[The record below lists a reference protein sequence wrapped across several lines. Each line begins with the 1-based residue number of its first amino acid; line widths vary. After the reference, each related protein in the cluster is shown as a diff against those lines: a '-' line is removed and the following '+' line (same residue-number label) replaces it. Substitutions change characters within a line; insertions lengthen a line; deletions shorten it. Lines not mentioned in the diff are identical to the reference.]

1 MKKVRIF
8 NIFAYI
14 LLAFSITIF
23 ILSFT
28 YDINKYVIYGSFFIA
43 GIDVAALVIQYAY
56 NKLRR
61 HIDWLEERVKLS
73 NSISYRVKL
82 AGEKSFYDMP
92 LGIIVYSNDYTIE
105 WANEYAKKIILSPL
119 VNRKIANINME
130 LDVRMRSQDNFD
142 IDLYGRQYNALV
154 VKEDNI
160 LYLTD
165 KTEFKNLEKK
175 YQDRTQATG
184 MLNLDNFDEALASVD
199 AQDKAIKVSE
209 MIGILS
215 DWAEKYDIYIRGYSE
230 KQYIFLMDRSQLEEI
245 IQEQFSVIDDINE
258 YCKKEDLRITVSIG
272 VACKDIPYVDLMDK
286 ASELLDLALN
296 RGGNQ
301 AVVSVDD
308 NITYYGG
315 KEKGAETRAPVF
327 VRVKTQELCDLI
339 SAADH
344 VVIMAHSN
352 MDADGFGAS
361 IAMLK
366 IVNSMKKEG
375 FIIFDESLADIT
387 VHEVYRDI
395 ASEHVGLLN
404 YLVTPEEGLK
414 KIDSKTLLII
424 VDVQYESL
432 LLDSRIYTKARKVA
446 KIAIVDHHRSND
458 LAITD
463 YSYLYNKTTSSSSV
477 ELIVEMFDYLEDEVT
492 MTTIEASLMLLGIV
506 TDTSN
511 LMYRTS
517 SQTFS
522 VLSKLQMYGA
532 EMTKVQRYLREDF
545 DMYVKRMTILNNVE
559 IVDGQYGIALCAND
573 DIVTRQFIAKVADSL
588 IQVETIKAGFCIGI
602 VPIKDSKDTQIA
614 ISARSL
620 DEVNV
625 QMIMERL
632 GGGGHFNN
640 SATQIDGIT
649 IDEAKERLIN
659 VLKTQDQTGEKMM
672 KVILIKDVRGKGKA
686 NDTIELPSGY
696 ANYLI
701 RQKLAV
707 LATPDN
713 LNEVK
718 RKMELEKIA
727 QQEELE
733 KMRELKEFL
742 DKQTITIPVRV
753 GVEGKLFGTVST
765 KQIADEIKNQ
775 FDITIDKRV
784 ILPDSDKDNKD
795 KAINKLGT
803 YDIPIQLHKEV
814 RANIK
819 LHVVE
824 KQ

>member
-1 MKKVRIF
+1 MKKVRIL
-8 NIFAYI
+8 NIIAYT
-14 LLAFSITIF
+14 LLAFSIAIF
-23 ILSFT
+23 VLSFI
-28 YDINKYVIYGSFFIA
+28 YDINKYIIYGSFFVA
-43 GIDVAALVIQYAY
+43 GIDVSILVIQFSY
-56 NKLRR
+56 NKLRK

-92 LGIIVYSNDYTIE
+92 LGIIVYSNDYTVE
-105 WANEYAKKIILSPL
+105 WANEYARKISLSPL
-119 VNRKIANINME
+119 INRKISNINME

-142 IDLYGRQYNALV
+142 IDLYGKQYNVLV

-160 LYLTD
+160 MYLTD
-165 KTEFKNLEKK
+165 KTEFKKLEKR

-184 MLNLDNFDEALASVD
+184 ILNLDNFDEALASID
-199 AQDKAIKVSE
+199 AQDRAIKVSE
-209 MIGILS
+209 IIGHLS
-215 DWAEKYDIYIRGYSE
+215 NWAEKYNIYIRGYSE
-230 KQYIFLMDRSQLEEI
+230 KQYLFLMNRSQLEEI
-245 IQEQFSVIDDINE
+245 IEDQFSVIDDIND

-272 VACKDIPYVDLMDK
+272 VACSDIPYVDLMDK
-286 ASELLDLALN
+286 ANELLELALN

-301 AVVSVDD
+301 AVVSLDD

-339 SAADH
+339 NASNQ

-366 IVNSMKKEG
+366 IVNSLKKEG
-375 FIIFDESLADIT
+375 FIVFDENLADIT

-404 YLVTPEEGLK
+404 YFITPDEAIK

-432 LLDSRIYTKARKVA
+432 LLDSRVYTKAKRIA

-458 LAITD
+458 QAITD

-477 ELIVEMFDYLEDEVT
+477 ELIVEMFDYLENEVT

-517 SQTFS
+517 YQTFS

-532 EMTKVQRYLREDF
+532 EMPKVQKYLREDF

-559 IVDGQYGIALCAND
+559 MVDGQYGIALCSSD

-588 IQVETIKAGFCIGI
+588 ILVESIKAGFCIGRI
-602 VPIKDSKDTQIA
+602 NDHQIS

-625 QMIMERL
+625 QIIMERL

-640 SATQIDGIT
+640 SATQIEGIT

-659 VLKTQDQTGEKMM
+659 VLKIQDQTGEKMM
-672 KVILIKDVRGKGKA
+672 KVILVKDVRGKGKA

-718 RKMELEKIA
+718 RKVELEKIA
-727 QQEELE
+727 QQEHIE
-733 KMRELKEFL
+733 KMKELKEFL

>member
-1 MKKVRIF
+1 
-8 NIFAYI
+8 
-14 LLAFSITIF
+14 
-23 ILSFT
+23 
-28 YDINKYVIYGSFFIA
+28 
-43 GIDVAALVIQYAY
+43 
-56 NKLRR
+56 
-61 HIDWLEERVKLS
+61 
-73 NSISYRVKL
+73 
-82 AGEKSFYDMP
+82 
-92 LGIIVYSNDYTIE
+92 
-105 WANEYAKKIILSPL
+105 
-119 VNRKIANINME
+119 
-130 LDVRMRSQDNFD
+130 
-142 IDLYGRQYNALV
+142 
-154 VKEDNI
+154 
-160 LYLTD
+160 
-165 KTEFKNLEKK
+165 
-175 YQDRTQATG
+175 
-184 MLNLDNFDEALASVD
+184 
-199 AQDKAIKVSE
+199 

-230 KQYIFLMDRSQLEEI
+230 KQYIFLMNRSQLEEI
-245 IQEQFSVIDDINE
+245 IEEQFSVIDDIND

-272 VACKDIPYVDLMDK
+272 VACSDIPYVDLMDK
-286 ASELLDLALN
+286 SNELLELALN

-301 AVVSVDD
+301 AVVSLDD

-339 SAADH
+339 SSCDH

-366 IVNSMKKEG
+366 IVNSLKKEG
-375 FIIFDESLADIT
+375 YIVFDESLADIT

-432 LLDSRIYTKARKVA
+432 LLDSRLYHKAKKNA

-458 LAITD
+458 QAITD

-559 IVDGQYGIALCAND
+559 MVDGQYGIALCGSD

-588 IQVETIKAGFCIGI
+588 ILVESIKAGFCIGRI
-602 VPIKDSKDTQIA
+602 NDRQVA

-625 QMIMERL
+625 QIIMERL

-640 SATQIDGIT
+640 SATQIEGIT
-649 IDEAKERLIN
+649 INEAKERLIN
-659 VLKTQDQTGEKMM
+659 VLKVQDQTGEKIM
-672 KVILIKDVRGKGKA
+672 KVILMKDVRGKGKA
-686 NDTIELPSGY
+686 NDIIELPSGY

-713 LNEVK
+713 LNEVQ

-742 DKQTITIPVRV
+742 DKQTITIAVRV

-775 FDITIDKRV
+775 FDITIDKRI
-784 ILPDSDKDNKD
+784 ILPDSDKENKD
-795 KAINKLGT
+795 KSINKLGT

-814 RANIK
+814 RATIK

>member
-1 MKKVRIF
+1 MKKVRIL
-8 NIFAYI
+8 NIIAFI

-23 ILSFT
+23 VLSYI
-28 YDINKYVIYGSFFIA
+28 YDINKYIIYGSFFLA
-43 GIDVAALVIQYAY
+43 GVDLAALIIQYNY

-92 LGIIVYSNDYTIE
+92 LGIIVYSNDFTVE
-105 WANEYAKKIILSPL
+105 WANEYARKIFQSTLT
-119 VNRKIANINME
+119 NRKISNINME
-130 LDVRMRSQDNFD
+130 FDIRMRSQENFD
-142 IDLYGRQYNALV
+142 IDLYGKEYSVLV

-175 YQDRTQATG
+175 YFDRTQASG
-184 MLNLDNFDEALASVD
+184 ILNLDNFDEALASID
-199 AQDKAIKVSE
+199 AQDKAVMVSE

-215 DWAEKYDIYIRGYSE
+215 DWAEKYNIYIRGYSE
-230 KQYIFLMDRSQLEEI
+230 KQYIFLMNRSQLEEI
-245 IQEQFSVIDDINE
+245 IREEFSVIDEIND

-272 VACKDIPYVDLMDK
+272 VACSDIPYVDLMNK
-286 ASELLDLALN
+286 ANELLELALN

-301 AVVSVDD
+301 AVVSVDE

-339 SAADH
+339 KACEK

-366 IVNSMKKEG
+366 IVNSLKKEG
-375 FIIFDESLADIT
+375 FIVFDERQADIT

-395 ASEHVGLLN
+395 TSEHVGLLN
-404 YLVTPEEGLK
+404 NIITPEEGLK
-414 KIDSKTLLII
+414 KIDSHTLLII

-432 LLDSRIYTKARKVA
+432 LLDSRLYNKAKKNA

-458 LAITD
+458 MAITD
-463 YSYLYNKTTSSSSV
+463 YNYLYNKTTSSSSV

-517 SQTFS
+517 YQTFS

-532 EMTKVQRYLREDF
+532 EMPKVQRYLRENF
-545 DMYVKRMTILNNVE
+545 DMFDKRMTILNNVE
-559 IVDGQYGIALCAND
+559 MVDGQYGIALCDAS

-588 IQVETIKAGFCIGI
+588 ILVESIKAGFCIGRI
-602 VPIKDSKDTQIA
+602 NENQVA

-625 QMIMERL
+625 QIIMEQL

-659 VLKTQDQTGEKMM
+659 VLKVQDQTGEKTM
-672 KVILIKDVRGKGKA
+672 KVILTKDVRGKGKA
-686 NDTIELPSGY
+686 NDTLDFPAGY

-701 RQKLAV
+701 RQKMAV

-713 LNEVK
+713 INEVK
-718 RKMELEKIA
+718 RRMEHEQIL

-733 KMRELKEFL
+733 KMREIKEFL

-765 KQIADEIKNQ
+765 KQIADEIKSQ
-775 FDITIDKRV
+775 FDISIDKRK
-784 ILPDSDKDNKD
+784 ILPNNDKVID
-795 KAINKLGT
+795 KLGT
-803 YDIPIQLHKEV
+803 YDIPIELHKEV
-814 RANIK
+814 KANIK
-819 LHVVE
+819 LFVVE

>member
-1 MKKVRIF
+1 MKKVRVL
-8 NIFAYI
+8 NIIAFI
-14 LLAFSITIF
+14 LLAFSIAIF
-23 ILSFT
+23 VLSYI
-28 YDINKYVIYGSFFIA
+28 YDINKYIIYGSFFLA
-43 GIDVAALVIQYAY
+43 GIDLAALIIQYNY

-92 LGIIVYSNDYTIE
+92 LGIIVYSNDFTIE
-105 WANEYAKKIILSPL
+105 WANEYARKIFQSTLT
-119 VNRKIANINME
+119 NRKISNINME
-130 LDVRMRSQDNFD
+130 FDIRMRSQENFD
-142 IDLYGRQYNALV
+142 IDLYGKEYSVLV

-175 YQDRTQATG
+175 YFDRTQASG
-184 MLNLDNFDEALASVD
+184 ILNLDNFDEALASID
-199 AQDKAIKVSE
+199 AQDKAVRVSE

-215 DWAEKYDIYIRGYSE
+215 DWAEKYNIYIRGYSE
-230 KQYIFLMDRSQLEEI
+230 KQYIFLMTRSQLEEI
-245 IQEQFSVIDDINE
+245 IREEFSVIDEIND

-272 VACKDIPYVDLMDK
+272 VACSDIPYVDLMNK
-286 ASELLDLALN
+286 ANELLELALN

-339 SAADH
+339 KSCEK

-352 MDADGFGAS
+352 MDADGFGAC

-366 IVNSMKKEG
+366 IVNSLKKDG
-375 FIIFDESLADIT
+375 FIVFDEKLADIT

-395 ASEHVGLLN
+395 TSEHVGLLN
-404 YLVTPEEGLK
+404 NIITPEEGLK
-414 KIDSKTLLII
+414 KIDSNTLLII

-432 LLDSRIYTKARKVA
+432 LLDSKLYHKARKNA

-458 LAITD
+458 MAITD
-463 YSYLYNKTTSSSSV
+463 YNYLYNKTTSSSSV

-517 SQTFS
+517 YQTFS

-532 EMTKVQRYLREDF
+532 EMPKVQRYLRENF
-545 DMYVKRMTILNNVE
+545 DMFDKRMTILNNVE
-559 IVDGQYGIALCAND
+559 MVDGQYGIALCDAS

-588 IQVETIKAGFCIGI
+588 ILVESIKAGFCIGRI
-602 VPIKDSKDTQIA
+602 NENQVA

-620 DEVNV
+620 DEINV
-625 QMIMERL
+625 QIIMEQL

-640 SATQIDGIT
+640 SATQIEGIT

-659 VLKTQDQTGEKMM
+659 VLKVQDQTGEKTM
-672 KVILIKDVRGKGKA
+672 KVILTKDVRGKGKA
-686 NDTIELPSGY
+686 NDTLDFPSGY

-701 RQKLAV
+701 RQKMAV

-713 LNEVK
+713 INEVK
-718 RKMELEKIA
+718 RRMEHEQII

-742 DKQTITIPVRV
+742 DQQAITIPVRV

-765 KQIADEIKNQ
+765 KQIADEIKSQ
-775 FDITIDKRV
+775 FDITVDKRK
-784 ILPDSDKDNKD
+784 ILPNNDKVID
-795 KAINKLGT
+795 KLGT
-803 YDIPIQLHKEV
+803 YDIPIELHKEV
-814 RANIK
+814 KANIK

>member
-1 MKKVRIF
+1 MKKVRF
-8 NIFAYI
+8 LNIFVYI
-14 LLAFSITIF
+14 LLAFSITMF
-23 ILSFT
+23 VLSFI
-28 YDINKYVIYGSFFIA
+28 YDINKYIIYGSFFIG
-43 GIDVAALVIQYAY
+43 GIDVAILIIQYRY
-56 NKLRR
+56 NKLKK

-92 LGIIVYSNDYTIE
+92 LGIIVYSNDYTVE
-105 WANEYAKKIILSPL
+105 WANEYARKISLSPL
-119 VNRKIANINME
+119 INRKISNINME

-142 IDLYGRQYNALV
+142 IDLYGKQYNVLV

-160 LYLTD
+160 MYLTD

-184 MLNLDNFDEALASVD
+184 ILNLDNFDEALASVD
-199 AQDKAIKVSE
+199 AQERAIKVSE
-209 MIGILS
+209 MIGHLS
-215 DWAEKYDIYIRGYSE
+215 KWAEKYNVYIRGYSE
-230 KQYIFLMDRSQLEEI
+230 KQYLFLMNRSQLEEI
-245 IQEQFSVIDDINE
+245 IAGQFSVIDDIND

-272 VACKDIPYVDLMDK
+272 VACSDIPYTDLMDK
-286 ASELLDLALN
+286 ANELLELALN

-301 AVVSVDD
+301 AVVSLDD

-339 SAADH
+339 SASNQ
-344 VVIMAHSN
+344 VIIMAHSN

-366 IVNSMKKEG
+366 IVNSLKKDG
-375 FIIFDESLADIT
+375 FIVFDEKLADIT
-387 VHEVYRDI
+387 VHEVYADI

-404 YLVTPEEGLK
+404 YLITPDEAIK

-432 LLDSRIYTKARKVA
+432 LLDSRVYLKARKSA

-458 LAITD
+458 QAITD

-517 SQTFS
+517 YQTFS

-532 EMTKVQRYLREDF
+532 EMPKVQRYLREDF

-559 IVDGQYGIALCAND
+559 MVDGQYGIALCSNED
-573 DIVTRQFIAKVADSL
+573 LVTRQFIAKVADSL
-588 IQVETIKAGFCIGI
+588 ILVESIKAGFCIGRI
-602 VPIKDSKDTQIA
+602 NDHQVA

-625 QMIMERL
+625 QIIMERL

-640 SATQIDGIT
+640 SATQIEGIT
-649 IDEAKERLIN
+649 IDEAKERLVN
-659 VLKTQDQTGEKMM
+659 VLKIQDQTGEKMM
-672 KVILIKDVRGKGKA
+672 KVILVKDVRGKGKA

-701 RQKLAV
+701 RQKQAV

-718 RKMELEKIA
+718 RKVELEKIA
-727 QQEELE
+727 QQEHID
-733 KMRELKEFL
+733 KMKELKEFL

-753 GVEGKLFGTVST
+753 GVEGKLFGSVST

-784 ILPDSDKDNKD
+784 ILPDNDKDSKD

>member
-1 MKKVRIF
+1 MKKVRIL
-8 NIFAYI
+8 NIIAYI
-14 LLAFSITIF
+14 LLAFSIAVF
-23 ILSFT
+23 VLSFI
-28 YDINKYVIYGSFFIA
+28 YEINKYFIYGSFFVA
-43 GIDVAALVIQYAY
+43 GVDVAALIIQYNY

-61 HIDWLEERVKLS
+61 HIDWLEERVRLS

-82 AGEKSFYDMP
+82 AGEKSFFDMP
-92 LGIIVYSNDYTIE
+92 LGIIVYSNDYTVE
-105 WANEYAKKIILSPL
+105 WANEYARKISQSSLI
-119 VNRKIANINME
+119 NRKIANINME
-130 LDVRMRSQDNFD
+130 LDVRMRSQENFD
-142 IDLYGRQYNALV
+142 IELYGKQYNVLV
-154 VKEDNI
+154 IKEDNI
-160 LYLTD
+160 MYLTD

-175 YQDRTQATG
+175 YQDRTQAAG
-184 MLNLDNFDEALASVD
+184 ILNLDNFDEALASID

-215 DWAEKYDIYIRGYSE
+215 EWAEKYNIYIRGYSE
-230 KQYIFLMDRSQLEEI
+230 KQYIFLMNRSQLEEI
-245 IQEQFSVIDDINE
+245 IEDQFSVIDAIND

-272 VACKDIPYVDLMDK
+272 VTCSDIPYADLMDK
-286 ASELLDLALN
+286 TNELLELALN

-301 AVVSVDD
+301 AVVSLDD

-339 SAADH
+339 TSCDH

-366 IVNSMKKEG
+366 IVNSLKKEG
-375 FIIFDESLADIT
+375 YIVFDERLADVT

-432 LLDSRIYTKARKVA
+432 LLDSRLYNKAKKNA

-458 LAITD
+458 QAITD

-522 VLSKLQMYGA
+522 VLSRLQMFGA

-559 IVDGQYGIALCAND
+559 MVDGQYGIALCSSD

-588 IQVETIKAGFCIGI
+588 ILVESIKAGFCIGKI
-602 VPIKDSKDTQIA
+602 NDHQVS

-625 QMIMERL
+625 QIIMERL

-640 SATQIDGIT
+640 SATQIEGIT

-686 NDTIELPSGY
+686 NDIIEFPSGY

-733 KMRELKEFL
+733 KMKELKEFL
-742 DKQTITIPVRV
+742 DKQTITIAVRV
-753 GVEGKLFGTVST
+753 GVEGKLFGSVST

-784 ILPDSDKDNKD
+784 ILPDSDKDSKD

-814 RANIK
+814 RATIK
-819 LHVVE
+819 LYVVE

>member
-1 MKKVRIF
+1 MKKVRIL
-8 NIFAYI
+8 NIIAYI
-14 LLAFSITIF
+14 LLAFCIAIF
-23 ILSFT
+23 VLSFI
-28 YDINKYVIYGSFFIA
+28 YEINKYIIYGSFFIA
-43 GIDVAALVIQYAY
+43 GIDLAALIIQYNY

-61 HIDWLEERVKLS
+61 HIDWLEERVRLS

-105 WANEYAKKIILSPL
+105 WANEYARKISQSPL
-119 VNRKIANINME
+119 INRKIANINME
-130 LDVRMRSQDNFD
+130 LDVGMRSQENFD
-142 IDLYGRQYNALV
+142 IELYGKQYNV
-154 VKEDNI
+154 QVIKDDNI
-160 LYLTD
+160 MYLTD

-184 MLNLDNFDEALASVD
+184 ILNLDNFDEALASVD
-199 AQDKAIKVSE
+199 AQDKAIMVSE

-230 KQYIFLMDRSQLEEI
+230 KQYIFLMNRSQLEEI
-245 IQEQFSVIDDINE
+245 IEEQFSVIDDIND

-272 VACKDIPYVDLMDK
+272 VACSDIPYVDLMDK
-286 ASELLDLALN
+286 SNELLELALN

-301 AVVSVDD
+301 AVVSLDD

-339 SAADH
+339 SSCDH

-366 IVNSMKKEG
+366 IVNSLKKEG
-375 FIIFDESLADIT
+375 YIVFDESLADIT

-432 LLDSRIYTKARKVA
+432 LLDSRLYHKAKKNA

-458 LAITD
+458 QAITD

-559 IVDGQYGIALCAND
+559 MVDGQYGIALCGSD

-588 IQVETIKAGFCIGI
+588 ILVESIKAGFCIGRI
-602 VPIKDSKDTQIA
+602 NDRQVA

-625 QMIMERL
+625 QIIMERL

-640 SATQIDGIT
+640 SATQIEGIT
-649 IDEAKERLIN
+649 INEAKERLIN
-659 VLKTQDQTGEKMM
+659 VLKVQDQTGEKIM
-672 KVILIKDVRGKGKA
+672 KVILMKDVRGKGKA
-686 NDTIELPSGY
+686 NDIIELPSGY

-701 RQKLAV
+701 RQKQAV

-713 LNEVK
+713 LNEVQ

-733 KMRELKEFL
+733 KMKELKEFL
-742 DKQTITIPVRV
+742 DKQTITIAVRV
-753 GVEGKLFGTVST
+753 GVEGKLFGSVST

-775 FDITIDKRV
+775 FDITIDKRI
-784 ILPDSDKDNKD
+784 ILPDSDKENKD
-795 KAINKLGT
+795 KSINKLGT

-814 RANIK
+814 RATIK

>member
-1 MKKVRIF
+1 MKKVRVL
-8 NIFAYI
+8 NIIAYI
-14 LLAFSITIF
+14 LLAFSITMF
-23 ILSFT
+23 VLSFI
-28 YDINKYVIYGSFFIA
+28 YDINKYVIYGSFFVG
-43 GIDVAALVIQYAY
+43 GIDVSLLIIQYSY
-56 NKLRR
+56 NKLHK

-92 LGIIVYSNDYTIE
+92 LGIIVYSNDYTVE
-105 WANEYAKKIILSPL
+105 WANDYARKISLSPL
-119 VNRKIANINME
+119 INRRIANINME

-142 IDLYGRQYNALV
+142 IDLYGKQYNVQV

-160 LYLTD
+160 MYLTD

-175 YQDRTQATG
+175 YQDRTPVTG
-184 MLNLDNFDEALASVD
+184 ILNLDNFDEALASID
-199 AQDKAIKVSE
+199 AQERAIKVSE

-215 DWAEKYDIYIRGYSE
+215 KWAEKYNVYIRGYSE
-230 KQYIFLMDRSQLEEI
+230 KQYIFLMDRSQLEEVI
-245 IQEQFSVIDDINE
+245 SEQFNVIDDIND

-272 VACKDIPYVDLMDK
+272 VACSDIPYNDLMDK
-286 ASELLDLALN
+286 ANELLELALN

-301 AVVSVDD
+301 SVVSIDD

-339 SAADH
+339 SASSQ

-366 IVNSMKKEG
+366 IVNSLKKEG
-375 FIIFDESLADIT
+375 FIVFDESLADIT

-404 YLVTPEEGLK
+404 YLITPDEAIK
-414 KIDSKTLLII
+414 KIDHKTLLII

-432 LLDSRIYTKARKVA
+432 LLDSRVYLKAKKNS

-458 LAITD
+458 QAITD

-517 SQTFS
+517 YQTFS

-532 EMTKVQRYLREDF
+532 EMPKVQRYLREDF

-559 IVDGQYGIALCAND
+559 MVDGQYGIALCSSD

-588 IQVETIKAGFCIGI
+588 ILVESIKAGFCIGRI
-602 VPIKDSKDTQIA
+602 NDHQIA

-625 QMIMERL
+625 QIIMERL

-640 SATQIDGIT
+640 SATQIEGIT
-649 IDEAKERLIN
+649 IDEAKERLVN
-659 VLKTQDQTGEKMM
+659 VLKIQDQTGEKMM

-701 RQKLAV
+701 RQKQAV

-718 RKMELEKIA
+718 RKVELEKIA
-727 QQEELE
+727 QQEHIE
-733 KMRELKEFL
+733 KMKELKEFL

>member
-1 MKKVRIF
+1 MKKVRIL
-8 NIFAYI
+8 NIIAFI
-14 LLAFSITIF
+14 LLAFCIAIF
-23 ILSFT
+23 VLSFI
-28 YDINKYVIYGSFFIA
+28 YEINKYFIYGSFFIA
-43 GIDVAALVIQYAY
+43 GIDLAALVIQYTY

-105 WANEYAKKIILSPL
+105 WANEYARKISQSPL
-119 VNRKIANINME
+119 INRKIANINME
-130 LDVRMRSQDNFD
+130 LDVRMRSQENFD
-142 IDLYGRQYNALV
+142 IELYGKQYNV
-154 VKEDNI
+154 QVIKDDNI
-160 LYLTD
+160 MYLTD

-184 MLNLDNFDEALASVD
+184 ILNLDNFDEALASVD

-215 DWAEKYDIYIRGYSE
+215 EWAEKYNIYIRGYSE
-230 KQYIFLMDRSQLEEI
+230 KQYIFLMNRSQLEEI
-245 IQEQFSVIDDINE
+245 IGEQFSVIDDIND

-272 VACKDIPYVDLMDK
+272 VACSDIPYVDLMDK
-286 ASELLDLALN
+286 SNELLELALN

-301 AVVSVDD
+301 AVVSLDD

-339 SAADH
+339 SACDH

-366 IVNSMKKEG
+366 IVNSLKKEG
-375 FIIFDESLADIT
+375 YIVFDESLSDIT

-432 LLDSRIYTKARKVA
+432 LLDSRLYHKAKKNA

-458 LAITD
+458 QAITD

-559 IVDGQYGIALCAND
+559 MVDGQYGIALCSSD
-573 DIVTRQFIAKVADSL
+573 DQVTRQFIAKVADSL
-588 IQVETIKAGFCIGI
+588 ILVESIKAGFCIGRI
-602 VPIKDSKDTQIA
+602 NDHQVA

-625 QMIMERL
+625 QIIMERL

-640 SATQIDGIT
+640 SATQIEGIT

-659 VLKTQDQTGEKMM
+659 VLKVQDQTGEKIM

-686 NDTIELPSGY
+686 NDIIELPSGY

-713 LNEVK
+713 LNEVQ

-742 DKQTITIPVRV
+742 DKQTITIAVRV

-775 FDITIDKRV
+775 FDITIDKRI
-784 ILPDSDKDNKD
+784 ILPDSDKENKD
-795 KAINKLGT
+795 KSINRLGT

-814 RANIK
+814 RATIK

>member
-1 MKKVRIF
+1 MKKVRIL
-8 NIFAYI
+8 NIIAYI
-14 LLAFSITIF
+14 LLAFCIAIF
-23 ILSFT
+23 VLSFI
-28 YDINKYVIYGSFFIA
+28 YEINKYIIYGSFFIA
-43 GIDVAALVIQYAY
+43 GIDLAALIIQYNY

-61 HIDWLEERVKLS
+61 HIDWLEERVRLS

-105 WANEYAKKIILSPL
+105 WANEYARKISQSPL
-119 VNRKIANINME
+119 INRKIANINME
-130 LDVRMRSQDNFD
+130 LDVRMRSQENFD
-142 IDLYGRQYNALV
+142 IELYGKQYNV
-154 VKEDNI
+154 QVIKDDNI
-160 LYLTD
+160 MYLTD

-184 MLNLDNFDEALASVD
+184 ILNLDNFDEALASVD

-230 KQYIFLMDRSQLEEI
+230 KQYIFLMNRSQLEEI
-245 IQEQFSVIDDINE
+245 IEEQFSVIDDIND

-272 VACKDIPYVDLMDK
+272 VACSDIPYVDLMDK
-286 ASELLDLALN
+286 SNELLELALN

-301 AVVSVDD
+301 AVVSLDD

-339 SAADH
+339 SSCDH

-366 IVNSMKKEG
+366 IVNSLKKEG
-375 FIIFDESLADIT
+375 YIVFDESLADIT

-432 LLDSRIYTKARKVA
+432 LLDSRLYHKAKKNA

-458 LAITD
+458 QAITD

-559 IVDGQYGIALCAND
+559 MVDGQYGIALCGSD

-588 IQVETIKAGFCIGI
+588 ILVESIKAGFCIGRI
-602 VPIKDSKDTQIA
+602 NDRQVA

-625 QMIMERL
+625 QIIMERL

-640 SATQIDGIT
+640 SATQIEGIT
-649 IDEAKERLIN
+649 INEAKERLIN
-659 VLKTQDQTGEKMM
+659 VLKVQDQTGEKIM
-672 KVILIKDVRGKGKA
+672 KVILMKDVRGKGKA
-686 NDTIELPSGY
+686 NDIIELPSGY

-701 RQKLAV
+701 RQKQAV

-713 LNEVK
+713 LNEVQ

-733 KMRELKEFL
+733 KMKELKEFL
-742 DKQTITIPVRV
+742 DKQTITIAVRV
-753 GVEGKLFGTVST
+753 GVEGKLFGSVST

-775 FDITIDKRV
+775 FDITIDKRI
-784 ILPDSDKDNKD
+784 ILPDSDKENKD
-795 KAINKLGT
+795 KSINKLGT

-814 RANIK
+814 RATIK

>member
-1 MKKVRIF
+1 MKKVRVLTI
-8 NIFAYI
+8 IAYI
-14 LLAFSITIF
+14 LLVFLIATFV
-23 ILSFT
+23 LSFI
-28 YDINKYVIYGSFFIA
+28 YDINKYIIYACFFLA
-43 GIDVAALVIQYAY
+43 GVDVSILIIQYSH
-56 NKLRR
+56 NKLRQQ
-61 HIDWLEERVKLS
+61 IEWLEERVKLS

-92 LGIIVYSNDYTIE
+92 LGIIVFSNDYTIE
-105 WANEYAKKIILSPL
+105 WANEYAKKIIASPL
-119 VNRKIANINME
+119 INRKIVNINME
-130 LDVRMRSQDNFD
+130 LDVRIRSQETFD
-142 IDLYGRQYNALV
+142 IDLYGKQYSALV

-165 KTEFKNLEKK
+165 KTEYKNLEKK
-175 YQDRTQATG
+175 YQDRTQAAG
-184 MLNLDNFDEALASVD
+184 LLNLDNFDEAFASVD

-215 DWAEKYDIYIRGYSE
+215 EWAEKYDIYIRGYSE
-230 KQYIFLMDRSQLEEI
+230 KQYIFLMTRSQLEEI
-245 IQEQFSVIDDINE
+245 IQKQFSVIDDINE

-272 VACKDIPYVDLMDK
+272 AACADISYVDLMDK
-286 ASELLDLALN
+286 SNEMLELALN

-301 AVVSVDD
+301 AVVFLDD
-308 NITYYGG
+308 NVTYYGG
-315 KEKGAETRAPVF
+315 KEQGAETRAPVF

-339 SAADH
+339 DSADK

-366 IVNSMKKEG
+366 IVNSLKKEG
-375 FIIFDESLADIT
+375 FIIFDENLADIT

-404 YLVTPEEGLK
+404 YFVTPDEGLK
-414 KIDSKTLLII
+414 IIGSKTLLII

-432 LLDSRIYTKARKVA
+432 LLDSRIYNKARKSA
-446 KIAIVDHHRSND
+446 KVAIVDHHRSND
-458 LAITD
+458 QAITD
-463 YSYLYNKTTSSSSV
+463 YNYLYNKTTSSSSV
-477 ELIVEMFDYLEDEVT
+477 ELIVEMFDYLESEVT

-517 SQTFS
+517 FQTFS

-532 EMTKVQRYLREDF
+532 EMPKVQRYLREDF

-559 IVDGQYGIALCAND
+559 MVDGQYGIALCDSN

-588 IQVETIKAGFCIGI
+588 ILVETIKAGFCIGRI
-602 VPIKDSKDTQIA
+602 NDNQIS

-625 QMIMERL
+625 QIIMERL

-686 NDTIELPSGY
+686 NDTIELPSGF

-701 RQKLAV
+701 RQKQAV

-713 LNEVK
+713 INEVK
-718 RKMELEKIA
+718 RKMEVEKIA
-727 QQEELE
+727 QQEHIE
-733 KMRELKEFL
+733 KMKELKEFL
-742 DKQTITIPVRV
+742 DKQIITIPVRV

-775 FDITIDKRV
+775 FDITIDKRT

-795 KAINKLGT
+795 KTINKLGT

>member
-1 MKKVRIF
+1 MKKVRFI
-8 NIFAYI
+8 NIIAYI
-14 LLAFSITIF
+14 LLAFSITMF
-23 ILSFT
+23 VLSFI

-43 GIDVAALVIQYAY
+43 GVDLTFLIIQFSY

-61 HIDWLEERVKLS
+61 QIDWLEERVKLS

-92 LGIIVYSNDYTIE
+92 LGIIVYSNDFTIE
-105 WANEYAKKIILSPL
+105 WANEYARKIFQSTLT
-119 VNRKIANINME
+119 NRKIMNINME
-130 LDVRMRSQDNFD
+130 FDIRMRSQENFD
-142 IDLYGRQYNALV
+142 IDLYGKQYNVLV

-165 KTEFKNLEKK
+165 KTEYKNLEKK
-175 YQDRTQATG
+175 YLDRTQATG
-184 MLNLDNFDEALASVD
+184 ILNLDNFDEALSSID
-199 AQDKAIKVSE
+199 AQDKAVRVSE

-215 DWAEKYDIYIRGYSE
+215 EWAEKYDIYIRGYSE
-230 KQYIFLMDRSQLEEI
+230 KQYIFLMNRSQLEEI
-245 IQEQFSVIDDINE
+245 IHDQFSVIDEINE

-272 VACKDIPYVDLMDK
+272 VTCADTTYADLMSK
-286 ASELLDLALN
+286 SNELLDLALN

-301 AVVSVDD
+301 AVVSLDD

-339 SAADH
+339 KGCEK
-344 VVIMAHSN
+344 VLVMAHSN

-366 IVNSMKKEG
+366 IVNAMKKEG
-375 FIIFDESLADIT
+375 YIVFDENQADIT

-404 YLVTPEEGLK
+404 YLVTPDEGLK

-432 LLDSRIYTKARKVA
+432 LLDSRLYQKARKQA
-446 KIAIVDHHRSND
+446 RIAIVDHHRSND
-458 LAITD
+458 MAITD
-463 YSYLYNKTTSSSSV
+463 YDYLYNKTTSSSSV
-477 ELIVEMFDYLEDEVT
+477 ELIVEMFDYLDDEVT

-517 SQTFS
+517 YQTFS

-532 EMTKVQRYLREDF
+532 EMPKVQRYLREDF

-559 IVDGQYGIALCAND
+559 MVEGQYGIALCNSD
-573 DIVTRQFIAKVADSL
+573 DYVTRQFIAKVADSL
-588 IQVETIKAGFCIGI
+588 ILVETIKAGFCIGRI
-602 VPIKDSKDTQIA
+602 NDHQVA

-625 QMIMERL
+625 QVIMERL

-640 SATQIDGIT
+640 SATQIEGIT

-659 VLKTQDQTGEKMM
+659 VLKVQDQLGEKMM

-701 RQKLAV
+701 RQKMAV

-718 RKMELEKIA
+718 RKMEVEKIA

-733 KMRELKEFL
+733 RMRELKEFL
-742 DKQTITIPVRV
+742 DKQVITIPVRV

-775 FDITIDKRV
+775 FDISIDKRL
-784 ILPDSDKDNKD
+784 IMSDSDKDTKD
-795 KAINKLGT
+795 KSINKLGT

>member
-1 MKKVRIF
+1 MKKVRIL
-8 NIFAYI
+8 NIIAYI
-14 LLAFSITIF
+14 LLAFSIAIF
-23 ILSFT
+23 VLSYI
-28 YDINKYVIYGSFFIA
+28 YDINKYIIYGSFFLA
-43 GIDVAALVIQYAY
+43 GVDLAALIIQYNY

-92 LGIIVYSNDYTIE
+92 LGIIVYSNDFTIE
-105 WANEYAKKIILSPL
+105 WANEYARKIFQSTLT
-119 VNRKIANINME
+119 NRKISNINME
-130 LDVRMRSQDNFD
+130 FDIQMRSQENFD
-142 IDLYGRQYNALV
+142 IDLYGKEYNVLV

-175 YQDRTQATG
+175 YFDRTQATG

-199 AQDKAIKVSE
+199 AQDKAVRVSE

-215 DWAEKYDIYIRGYSE
+215 DWAEKYNVYIRGYSE
-230 KQYIFLMDRSQLEEI
+230 KQYIFLMTRSQLEEI
-245 IQEQFSVIDDINE
+245 IHDEFSVIDEIND

-272 VACKDIPYVDLMDK
+272 VACSDISYVDLMNK
-286 ASELLDLALN
+286 ANELLELALN

-301 AVVSVDD
+301 AAVSVDD
-308 NITYYGG
+308 NIAYYGG

-339 SAADH
+339 KSCDK

-366 IVNSMKKEG
+366 IVNSLKKDG
-375 FIIFDESLADIT
+375 FIVFDEKLSDIT

-404 YLVTPEEGLK
+404 NIITPEEGLK
-414 KIDSKTLLII
+414 KIDSHTLLII

-432 LLDSRIYTKARKVA
+432 LLDSRLYLKARKNA

-458 LAITD
+458 MAITD
-463 YSYLYNKTTSSSSV
+463 YNYLYNKTTSSSSV

-559 IVDGQYGIALCAND
+559 LVDGQYGIALCDAG

-588 IQVETIKAGFCIGI
+588 ILVESIKAGFCIGRI
-602 VPIKDSKDTQIA
+602 NENQVA

-620 DEVNV
+620 DEINV
-625 QMIMERL
+625 QIIMEKL

-649 IDEAKERLIN
+649 IDEAKERLVN
-659 VLKTQDQTGEKMM
+659 VLKVQDQTGEKQM
-672 KVILIKDVRGKGKA
+672 KVILLKDVRGKGKA
-686 NDTIELPSGY
+686 NDILEFPNGY
-696 ANYLI
+696 ANYLL
-701 RQKLAV
+701 RQQLAI

-713 LNEVK
+713 VNELK
-718 RKMELEKIA
+718 RRMEHEQIL

-765 KQIADEIKNQ
+765 KQIADEIKAQ
-775 FDITIDKRV
+775 FNVTVDKRKVLPNNDKV
-784 ILPDSDKDNKD
+784 ID
-795 KAINKLGT
+795 KLGT
-803 YDIPIQLHKEV
+803 YDIPIELHKEV
-814 RANIK
+814 IANIK

>member
-1 MKKVRIF
+1 MKKVRIL
-8 NIFAYI
+8 NIIAFI
-14 LLAFSITIF
+14 LLAFSIAIF
-23 ILSFT
+23 VLSFI
-28 YDINKYVIYGSFFIA
+28 YDINKYVIYGSFFLA
-43 GIDVAALVIQYAY
+43 GIDVAALIIQYNY

-119 VNRKIANINME
+119 INRKIANINME
-130 LDVRMRSQDNFD
+130 LDVRMRSQDSFD
-142 IDLYGRQYNALV
+142 IELYGRQYNALV
-154 VKEDNI
+154 IKEDNI

-215 DWAEKYDIYIRGYSE
+215 DWAEKYGIYIRGYSE
-230 KQYIFLMDRSQLEEI
+230 KQYIFLMDRDQLEEI
-245 IQEQFSVIDDINE
+245 CQEQFSVIDEINE

-272 VACKDIPYVDLMDK
+272 VACKDIPYVELMDK
-286 ASELLDLALN
+286 ASELLELALN

-301 AVVSVDD
+301 AVVSIDD

-339 SAADH
+339 KASNQ
-344 VVIMAHSN
+344 VIIMAHSN

-366 IVNSMKKEG
+366 IVNSLKKDG
-375 FIIFDESLADIT
+375 FIIFDEKLADIT

-404 YLVTPEEGLK
+404 YLITPEEGLK

-432 LLDSRIYTKARKVA
+432 LLDSRIFTKARKNS

-458 LAITD
+458 MAITD

-477 ELIVEMFDYLEDEVT
+477 ELIVEMFDYLEDEVA

-559 IVDGQYGIALCAND
+559 MVDGQYGIALCGND
-573 DIVTRQFIAKVADSL
+573 DTVTRQFIAKVADSL
-588 IQVETIKAGFCIGI
+588 ILVESIKAGFCIGRI
-602 VPIKDSKDTQIA
+602 NDNQVS

-625 QMIMERL
+625 QIIMERL

-640 SATQIDGIT
+640 SATQIEGIT

-795 KAINKLGT
+795 KSINKLGT